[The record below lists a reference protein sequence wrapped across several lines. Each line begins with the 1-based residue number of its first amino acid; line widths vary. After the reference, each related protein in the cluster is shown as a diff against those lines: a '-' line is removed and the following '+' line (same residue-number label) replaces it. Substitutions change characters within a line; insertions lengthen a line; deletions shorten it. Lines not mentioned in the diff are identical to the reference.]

1 MPQSASLQHDLM
13 RSVLRQSRLRSSLL
27 LATLAVL
34 SGCGGEPGEDA
45 ATTAP
50 ASVAP
55 AKTIAGHYQLGG
67 ADRRVRTA
75 IAPVLVTDRRRN
87 DVVPTP
93 RGTRQVQVDL
103 RLDDR
108 GRDRLDPQVI
118 SVSAIDTAGMPASES
133 FRLPPRR
140 LEPQRSDSARLLSV
154 GFSVPR
160 GRDLA
165 ELRIES
171 ILTALPVRLRWLL

>member
-1 MPQSASLQHDLM
+1 MRLASLQRDLM
-13 RSVLRQSRLRSSLL
+13 TSVLRQSRLLRCALL
-27 LATLAVL
+27 LAALMLPASCGDS
-34 SGCGGEPGEDA
+34 SGE
-45 ATTAP
+45 ATTATP
-50 ASVAP
+50 AS
-55 AKTIAGHYQLGG
+55 AKTIAGRYQLGG

-75 IAPVLVTDRRRN
+75 IAPQLVTDRRRN

-108 GRDRLDPQVI
+108 GRDPLDPQVI
-118 SVSAIDTAGMPASES
+118 SVSALDDAGRPLAES

-140 LEPQRSDSARLLSV
+140 LEPQRARSARVLSV
-154 GFSVPR
+154 GFAVPH
-160 GRDLA
+160 GRELA

>member
-1 MPQSASLQHDLM
+1 MASLQRILM
-13 RSVLRQSRLRSSLL
+13 TSVLCRSLL
-27 LATLAVL
+27 LRAALLLAAL
-34 SGCGGEPGEDA
+34 ALASGCGDGAGGE
-45 ATTAP
+45 ATTATP
-50 ASVAP
+50 VP
-55 AKTIAGHYQLGG
+55 AKTIAGRYQLGG
-67 ADRRVRTA
+67 ADRRVRTS
-75 IAPVLVTDRRRN
+75 IAPLLVTDRRRN

-118 SVSAIDTAGMPASES
+118 SVSAIDDAGRSLKES

-140 LEPQRSDSARLLSV
+140 LEPQAARSPRVLSV
-154 GFSVPR
+154 GFAVPR
-160 GRDLA
+160 GRELA